1 MINTARYIE
10 NETGTEVLVEDFHP
24 WEPHE
29 RYVAVR
35 YPSGRSY
42 ALPWATLWKHFT
54 IVSPQEVFVTAF
66 GGIDDRPTAKQRELG
81 AAPSQPI
88 EPVPAS
94 SPSPEPQYVSFR
106 EE

>member
-66 GGIDDRPTAKQRELG
+66 GGIDDRPTAKQRELQYEPAPV
-81 AAPSQPI
+81 AAPTGPT
-88 EPVPAS
+88 EPEYALV
-94 SPSPEPQYVSFR
+94 R
-106 EE
+106 EV